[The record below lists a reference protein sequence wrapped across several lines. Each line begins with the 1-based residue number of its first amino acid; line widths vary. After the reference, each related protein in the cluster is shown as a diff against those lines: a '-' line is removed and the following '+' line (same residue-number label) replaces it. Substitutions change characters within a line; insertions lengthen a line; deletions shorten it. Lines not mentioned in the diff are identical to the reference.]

1 MKSKFRSVL
10 ARQELEQMLNR
21 GTGKVAAEVRGD
33 VLSMNNTS
41 KMDIITYLNPYNHE
55 NGRVWVRAYVM

>member
-1 MKSKFRSVL
+1 
-10 ARQELEQMLNR
+10 MLNR